1 MAHCACALSRECFHA
16 RALRIREPGF
26 AFALFRSTRTVVE
39 PLYKNRDLSDI
50 DVEVRFIQPDGSE
63 SEATVYPL
71 HTLLLK

>member
-1 MAHCACALSRECFHA
+1 M
-16 RALRIREPGF
+16 
-26 AFALFRSTRTVVE
+26 E